1 MKGVFP
7 PFDRQ
12 RKAWSSYCLTLE
24 ALLSP
29 WPKEELLQLRRTN
42 LPRGS
47 PPNNPVWHVKF
58 RRPAA
63 VQSWKLRK
71 GKDQKNSDFCLPG
84 TSASFSGFPST
95 SYFPVRPGIVWM
107 VRTKESPTRPQTIK
121 KVEISCH
128 MNNTTTSCTYV
139 CPVFWCWK
147 KKQIPLDSLFNA
159 DSEKLGVRAMHQPG
173 ENFSLE
179 VKKSLLQPLFWLRK
193 SLGDSNW
200 RKFLNN
206 KQRYKSIK

>member
-1 MKGVFP
+1 MG
-7 PFDRQ
+7 
-12 RKAWSSYCLTLE
+12 LI
-24 ALLSP
+24 
-29 WPKEELLQLRRTN
+29 WPKDSLML
-42 LPRGS
+42 G
-47 PPNNPVWHVKF
+47 W
-58 RRPAA
+58 
-63 VQSWKLRK
+63 
-71 GKDQKNSDFCLPG
+71 
-84 TSASFSGFPST
+84 SGLKTPWCQGWIS
-95 SYFPVRPGIVWM
+95 
-107 VRTKESPTRPQTIK
+107 TKESFGQITPTPRSLLAKSYPWNKIRYLYYIG
-121 KVEISCH
+121 VWSGY
-128 MNNTTTSCTYV
+128 TTYCTYV